1 VRAMGAVSRCLV
13 AVAVVAATVVARPA
27 GVSLAAANQSSKFT
41 IASVLPTPG
50 EVVGVA
56 HPVVVTFSAPIAN
69 RRAAE
74 RAIHVKSADGMTGTF
89 QWLDNAVVQWV
100 PDRFWPAHRPVG
112 LSGGP

>member
-1 VRAMGAVSRCLV
+1 MR
-13 AVAVVAATVVARPA
+13 AVARCFLALSVVAATAVARPA
-27 GVSLAAANQSSKFT
+27 GVSLAAANQSSKFA

-74 RAIHVKSADGMTGTF
+74 RAIHVKSARD
-89 QWLDNAVVQWV
+89 
-100 PDRFWPAHRPVG
+100 DR
-112 LSGGP
+112 